1 MHNFMPVIKTRVRKA
16 VRRPKTGNSPSPSSM
31 ARPDKFAACGHSH
44 CGETCKVRYI
54 GPVSPIRD
62 HHIWHVARGVSHI
75 WSAVIIAGLAVVL
88 TGTVAYSTV
97 NAANQTKEDQR
108 SLNSTS
114 LILNKL
120 DALEYRLSALERD
133 VQQSALKNTLPD
145 NSEPVSLE
153 ALFPTNNQ

>member
-1 MHNFMPVIKTRVRKA
+1 MPEIKAKARKI
-16 VRRPKTGNSPSPSSM
+16 VRRPKAGNSPSPSSGVKQ
-31 ARPDKFAACGHSH
+31 DKFAACGHSH

-75 WSAVIIAGLAVVL
+75 WTAVIIAGLAVVL

-97 NAANQTKEDQR
+97 NAANQAKDDQR
-108 SLNSTS
+108 SFDSTT

-120 DALEYRLSALERD
+120 DAMEYRLTSLERD
-133 VQQSALKNTLPD
+133 VQQNALRNTLPS